1 VPTLFKDLPDVEPLD
16 VSWGHW
22 LRVQRHNRGRA
33 ISWALRNPGRS
44 IQRWTRLP
52 WGRRAF
58 ALAVRTHLGRV
69 DVRAM
74 RETMMLIG
82 EGELVGFASFGPA
95 PRGLDELFEQAT
107 AFGLALEEIMMRN
120 GHWRSLDDKAL
131 ALRWMARGEPRM
143 AAQVRLLIDLSEDR
157 PPAALGPGE

>member
-1 VPTLFKDLPDVEPLD
+1 
-16 VSWGHW
+16 
-22 LRVQRHNRGRA
+22 
-33 ISWALRNPGRS
+33 
-44 IQRWTRLP
+44 
-52 WGRRAF
+52 
-58 ALAVRTHLGRV
+58 
-69 DVRAM
+69 
-74 RETMMLIG
+74 MLIG